1 MPGKLGRFRQL
12 ILNFITSIRFRLTLW
27 SLFILS
33 LVLLV
38 FSSVVYT
45 SQSNDLKSNALSELE
60 VKTRQ
65 VQVLF
70 RLVDFQVTINGSLAM
85 PDLSQ
90 NLSSFIEPNDSM
102 TIMNT
107 NGQVLLNNGNLN
119 TSQINEL
126 LANWKTAQVGESPHY
141 YQLAGVSKGNNNRD
155 YLFLLSPLP
164 IQPYGILVLMLGQPI
179 DPVGQLN
186 KLFFTLL
193 LASLATLLV
202 ALLGGYWLATRAIR
216 PVQMITRAAREIGET
231 DLRKRLNLK
240 SKDELGELADTFDQ
254 MLNRLEAAFDRQRQ
268 FTADASHELRTPLTI
283 VGLEANRTLSRRRT
297 PEEYENAL
305 QIIKAENEFMARLVN
320 DLLTLARMDAGQT
333 VLKFEVLDLSDLA
346 LEAVERL
353 YPLAHNKGIELIAGD
368 LPELKIMGDRQ
379 YLTQM
384 LSNLVDN
391 AIKYVNGNDKYVKVE
406 TGFRFV
412 GASAQ
417 AWVNVE
423 DNGPGIPPEHLP
435 HLFDR
440 FYRVDKARSRQ
451 SETIQDSGKDGERP
465 SGSGLG
471 LSIVQWIAQA
481 HGGQVFVRSQ
491 VNKGTIF
498 EIVLPLI
505 EVPEPVTQ

>member
-1 MPGKLGRFRQL
+1 MPGKVRRFRQS

-45 SQSNDLKSNALSELE
+45 SQSNDLKANALNDLE

-65 VQVLF
+65 IQILF
-70 RLVDFQVTINGSLAM
+70 RLVDFQVSINGTLTM
-85 PDLSQ
+85 PDLTQ
-90 NLSSFIEPNDSM
+90 NFSEFIGPNDSL

-107 NGQVLLNNGNLN
+107 NGQVLLNNSNLS
-119 TSQINEL
+119 TTQINEL
-126 LANWKTAQVGESPHY
+126 LTHWKSAQIGQSSLS
-141 YQLAGVSKGNNNRD
+141 YQLAGVSKGNNNRN

-164 IQPYGILVLMLGQPI
+164 IPPYGILILMLGQPI
-179 DPVGQLN
+179 DPLGQLN
-186 KLFFTLL
+186 RLFFTLL
-193 LASLATLLV
+193 FASLATLLV
-202 ALLGGYWLATRAIR
+202 ALLGGYWLATRAMR
-216 PVQMITRAAREIGET
+216 PVKMITRAAREIGET

-240 SKDELGELADTFDQ
+240 SKDELGELANTFDQ
-254 MLNRLEAAFDRQRQ
+254 MLNRLESAFDRQRQ

-283 VGLEANRTLSRRRT
+283 VGLEANRTLSRRRS

-305 QIIKAENEFMARLVN
+305 QIIKSENEFMARLVN

-333 VLKFEVLDLSDLA
+333 MLKFEVLDLSDLA

-353 YPLAHNKGIELIAGD
+353 YPLAHNKGIELLPGD

-391 AIKYVNGNDKYVKVE
+391 AIKYVNGNGKYIKVE
-406 TGFRFV
+406 TGYRIV
-412 GASAQ
+412 GTSPQ
-417 AWVNVE
+417 AWVTIE
-423 DNGPGIPPEHLP
+423 DNGPGIAEEHLP

-451 SETIQDSGKDGERP
+451 SDSGQDESKDGDRP

-481 HGGQVFVRSQ
+481 HGGQVSVRSQ
-491 VNKGTIF
+491 VNQGTVF
-498 EIVLPLI
+498 EIVLPLLEI
-505 EVPEPVTQ
+505 PEPVNP